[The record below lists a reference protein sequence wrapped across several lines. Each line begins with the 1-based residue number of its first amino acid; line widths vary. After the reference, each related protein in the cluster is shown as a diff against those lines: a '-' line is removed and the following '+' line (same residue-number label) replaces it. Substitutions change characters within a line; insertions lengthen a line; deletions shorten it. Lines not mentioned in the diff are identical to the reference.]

1 MLFIDIAVP
10 RDIENQVNELDA
22 AYLYSVDDLQAI
34 VNENL
39 ASREQA
45 AKDAQQIIDLRT
57 QEFSQWQRSL
67 HSVDVIRQY
76 RQSAQ
81 EIKNELV
88 EKALNQLQSG
98 KDAEKVINE
107 LANKLSNRL
116 THAPTRAIQE
126 AAKEGDVDKLAQLK
140 QTLGIEQE

>member
-1 MLFIDIAVP
+1 M
-10 RDIENQVNELDA
+10 
-22 AYLYSVDDLQAI
+22 
-34 VNENL
+34 
-39 ASREQA
+39 
-45 AKDAQQIIDLRT
+45 
-57 QEFSQWQRSL
+57 
-67 HSVDVIRQY
+67 
-76 RQSAQ
+76 
-81 EIKNELV
+81 
-88 EKALNQLQSG
+88 EKFLNQLQSG